1 MKNNQTLFINAR
13 LATMTGESGYG
24 VVEDH
29 GLLVEADRIIWIGLM
44 SERQTRVETEPEVI
58 DCQGKLLT
66 PGLIDCHSHLVY
78 GGDRADEFELRL
90 EGASYEEISRAGGG
104 IKSTVKATREATQQ
118 SLLYSAKKRLKPL
131 LEEGVT
137 TLEIKSGYGLD
148 SETEIKMLRVAKQLE
163 TDCSVRIKKTFLGAH
178 ALPEEYTN
186 RSDDYIDLVCNQ
198 MLPEAHS
205 AGLVDA
211 VDVFI
216 EKIAF
221 TIDQAQR
228 VFDCADALGLPVK
241 AHVEQL
247 SDMGGAV
254 MVAKRKALSV
264 DHIEY
269 LTKDDVTTLAE
280 NNTVAVLLP
289 GAFYVLRETKLPPI
303 EALRANGVSMAIA
316 TDANPG
322 SSPVHSLLLIMNMAC
337 TLFRLTPT
345 EALRGV
351 TINAAKAL
359 GLNKEL
365 GSLSV
370 GKQADL
376 VLWDVD
382 KPAMLS
388 YQIGLNP
395 CAAIMKAGVWRKPLE
410 TCNDR

>member
-1 MKNNQTLFINAR
+1 MKKNQTLFINAR

-410 TCNDR
+410 TCNDG

>member
-1 MKNNQTLFINAR
+1 MKKNQTLFINAR

-90 EGASYEEISRAGGG
+90 EGASYEEISRSGGG
-104 IKSTVKATREATQQ
+104 IKATVKATREATQQ
-118 SLLYSAKKRLKPL
+118 SLVYSAKKRLKPL

>member
-1 MKNNQTLFINAR
+1 M
-13 LATMTGESGYG
+13 
-24 VVEDH
+24 
-29 GLLVEADRIIWIGLM
+29 
-44 SERQTRVETEPEVI
+44 
-58 DCQGKLLT
+58 
-66 PGLIDCHSHLVY
+66 
-78 GGDRADEFELRL
+78 
-90 EGASYEEISRAGGG
+90 
-104 IKSTVKATREATQQ
+104 
-118 SLLYSAKKRLKPL
+118 
-131 LEEGVT
+131 
-137 TLEIKSGYGLD
+137 
-148 SETEIKMLRVAKQLE
+148 
-163 TDCSVRIKKTFLGAH
+163 
-178 ALPEEYTN
+178 PEEYTN

-254 MVAKRKALSV
+254 MVAKRKGLSV

>member
-1 MKNNQTLFINAR
+1 MKKNQTLFINAR

-254 MVAKRKALSV
+254 MVAKRKGLSV

>member
-1 MKNNQTLFINAR
+1 MKKNQTLFINAR

-104 IKSTVKATREATQQ
+104 IKATVKATREATQQ
-118 SLLYSAKKRLKPL
+118 SLVYSAKKRLKPL

-178 ALPEEYTN
+178 ALPQEYTN

>member
-1 MKNNQTLFINAR
+1 MKKNQTLFINAR

-44 SERQTRVETEPEVI
+44 SERQTKVETEPEVI

>member
-1 MKNNQTLFINAR
+1 MKKNQTLFINAR

-395 CAAIMKAGVWRKPLE
+395 CAIMKAGVWRKPLE

>member
-1 MKNNQTLFINAR
+1 MKKHQTLFINVR
-13 LATMTGESGYG
+13 LATMVGEVGYG
-24 VVEDH
+24 LIDDH
-29 GLLVEADRIIWIGLM
+29 GLLVEADQIIWIGLM
-44 SERQTRVETEPEVI
+44 SDRQSALESDPKVI
-58 DCQGKLLT
+58 DCQGRLMT

-90 EGASYEEISRAGGG
+90 EGASYEALAKAGGG
-104 IKSTVKATREATQQ
+104 IKSTVKATRDANQE
-118 SLLYSAKKRLKPL
+118 SLLSSAKKRLTPL
-131 LEEGVT
+131 LNEGVT

-163 TDCSVRIKKTFLGAH
+163 ADCSVRIQKTFLGAH
-178 ALPEEYTN
+178 ALPVEYAD
-186 RSDDYIDLVCNQ
+186 RSDDYIELVCNK
-198 MLPEAHS
+198 MLPEAHA

-216 EKIAF
+216 ENIAF
-221 TIDQAQR
+221 TVAQAER
-228 VFDCADALGLPVK
+228 VFDCAEALGLPVK

-247 SDMGGAV
+247 SNMGGAV
-254 MVAKRKALSV
+254 MTAKRQALSV
-264 DHIEY
+264 DHIEF
-269 LTKDDVTTLAE
+269 LAE
-280 NNTVAVLLP
+280 QDVPAIAQNNTVAVLLP

-303 EALRANGVSMAIA
+303 DALRANGVSMAIA

-337 TLFRLTPT
+337 TLFRLTPS

-359 GLNKEL
+359 GLDKEL

-376 VLWDVD
+376 VLWDID

-395 CAAIMKAGVWRKPLE
+395 CAAIMRSGIWRKPLE
-410 TCNDR
+410 SYSDR

>member
-1 MKNNQTLFINAR
+1 MKKHQTLFINVR
-13 LATMTGESGYG
+13 LATMVGEVGYG
-24 VVEDH
+24 LIDDH
-29 GLLVEADRIIWIGLM
+29 GLLVEADQIIWIGLM
-44 SERQTRVETEPEVI
+44 SDRQSALESDPKVI
-58 DCQGKLLT
+58 DCQGRLMT

-90 EGASYEEISRAGGG
+90 EGASYEALAKAGGG
-104 IKSTVKATREATQQ
+104 IKSTVKATRDANQE
-118 SLLYSAKKRLKPL
+118 SLLSSAKKRLTPL
-131 LEEGVT
+131 LNEGVT

-163 TDCSVRIKKTFLGAH
+163 ADCSVRIQKTFLGAH
-178 ALPEEYTN
+178 ALPVEYAD
-186 RSDDYIDLVCNQ
+186 RSDDYIELVCNK
-198 MLPEAHS
+198 MLPEAHA

-216 EKIAF
+216 ENIAF
-221 TIDQAQR
+221 TVAQAER
-228 VFDCADALGLPVK
+228 VFDCAEALGLPVK

-247 SDMGGAV
+247 SNMGGAV
-254 MVAKRKALSV
+254 MTAKRQALSV
-264 DHIEY
+264 DHIEF
-269 LTKDDVTTLAE
+269 LAE
-280 NNTVAVLLP
+280 QDIPTIAQNNTVAVLLP

-303 EALRANGVSMAIA
+303 DALRANGVSMAIA

-337 TLFRLTPT
+337 TLFRLTPA

-359 GLNKEL
+359 GLDKEL

-376 VLWDVD
+376 VLWDID

-395 CAAIMKAGVWRKPLE
+395 CAAIMRSGIWRKPLE
-410 TCNDR
+410 SYSDR